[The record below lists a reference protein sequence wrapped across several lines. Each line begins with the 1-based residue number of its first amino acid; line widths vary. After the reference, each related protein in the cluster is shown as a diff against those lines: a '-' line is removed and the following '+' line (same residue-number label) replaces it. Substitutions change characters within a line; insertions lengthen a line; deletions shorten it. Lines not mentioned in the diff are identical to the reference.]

1 MKIFQGPIELDIQKF
16 TNGLKAAD
24 GMDKA
29 GMILIHNGIVR
40 SDDLSGNT
48 VEKIDV
54 KVDAERL
61 GTILDQ
67 TADMDGI
74 IAVDAWI
81 VEGTLSVGQDIMLL
95 GVAGNTRGNVIP
107 ALSSALDAIKAGVT
121 SKKQHLA

>member
-16 TNGLKAAD
+16 TNGLKAAK
-24 GMDKA
+24 GMNGA
-29 GMILIHNGIVR
+29 GMVLIHNGIVR
-40 SDDLSGNT
+40 ANDLSGNS

-61 GTILDQ
+61 EAILNQ
-67 TADMDGI
+67 TAGMEGI

-107 ALSSALDAIKAGVT
+107 ALSTALDAIKAGVT
-121 SKKQHLA
+121 SKKQYLA